1 MGNQPSA
8 PGCGECCES
17 RTNGLE
23 IQPGQVFAVRPQDEI
38 DPVRKKLH
46 GVGLVF
52 RTTRDGKM
60 VVSSFVKDSS
70 AYECGQVRDGDI
82 LAAVEGQSVDS
93 LPLDQIHGLLLGEKD
108 SWVQMRFLRQ
118 TDNKMARNSNRFSAE
133 NGRLS
138 TDFSDAP
145 MLGQGVGDTRWASS
159 KMRSFAPTYDTIVVD
174 LCRMTPSSVLSEAAT
189 QAQEEAMS
197 SRGRRT
203 R

>member
-1 MGNQPSA
+1 MGNQTGREA
-8 PGCGECCES
+8 PVCGECCES
-17 RTNGLE
+17 RSNGLG
-23 IQPGQVFAVRPQDEI
+23 ITTSQVFTVRSGADNLNGD

-82 LAAVEGQSVDS
+82 LAAVEGQSVEAM
-93 LPLDQIHGLLLGEKD
+93 PLDQIHGLLLGEKD
-108 SWVQMRFLRQ
+108 SWVQMKFLRQ
-118 TDNKMARNSNRFSAE
+118 TDAKVSKPGRFS
-133 NGRLS
+133 
-138 TDFSDAP
+138 TDLTEP
-145 MLGQGVGDTRWASS
+145 MLGQGVNDTKWASS

-174 LCRMTPSSVLSEAAT
+174 LCRMTPSSVLSEAAC

-197 SRGRRT
+197 SRGRRG